1 MPMFDDLK
9 STVSCREDEE
19 EKQAEALAHP
29 VAKTLLESRT
39 IILGSE
45 VEPKLAQRVMS
56 ELLYLEAKDPETPI
70 TVYINSPGGEISSG
84 LAIYDMIRHV
94 RPPVNCVCA
103 GLTASIAT
111 IILVAAEKG
120 RRKALPNARILIPQ
134 PLRGFRGAA
143 TEIEIHAKEM
153 LMTKKHVNQIL
164 DDATG
169 HDLARIDEDTN
180 RDYWMSA
187 KEALD
192 YGLIDEILNPDS
204 RD

>member
-1 MPMFDDLK
+1 MPMNIAMQA
-9 STVSCREDEE
+9 TARCREDDED
-19 EKQAEALAHP
+19 KPAEAMVHP

-45 VEPKLAQRVMS
+45 VEPKLAQRVLG
-56 ELLYLEAKDPETPI
+56 ELLYLEAKDPEAPI

-94 RPPVNCVCA
+94 RPPVTCVCA

-111 IILVAAEKG
+111 IILVAAAKG
-120 RRKALPNARILIPQ
+120 RRKALPNARILIHQ
-134 PLRGFRGAA
+134 PLGGFKGAA

-153 LMTKKHVNQIL
+153 LKTKKHVNQL
-164 DDATG
+164 LADATG
-169 HDLARIDEDTN
+169 QDLERIDEDTN
-180 RDYWMSA
+180 RDYWMSTD
-187 KEALD
+187 EALE